1 MTAVLDRATAFGRFV
16 ALDRA
21 FVDDALAAAV
31 ARCGDP
37 EVVRAAVVDVAAV
50 ADGLADDGDLDPQ
63 VGRALLTAVTDLAA
77 RGRWRSGTAERAAVL
92 ELVPRT
98 ATLVRARPDVVLPL
112 LVASARTVERSADR
126 ALLADLLAAA
136 PAAQDVDAL
145 RATILVATWRAGAVR
160 FRSAALTAAAGLPA
174 PLAVAALGLA
184 PGTDPGPVLAAH
196 TADRWWWPGRAQA
209 AGVLR
214 RVGGFRGFGGPWL
227 ATPRVSS
234 GATGAGPVCH
244 VRADDECWAV
254 LADVHGS
261 AVVRLDAADVHHRA
275 PAPPHLPVPWDDEV
289 TGWSAAGG
297 DPRVVVVSRRHSY
310 WVDVVRLAS

>member
-37 EVVRAAVVDVAAV
+37 EAVRASVVDVATV
-50 ADGLADDGDLDPQ
+50 ADGLTDDGVLDPR
-63 VGRALLTAVTDLAA
+63 VGRALLTAATDLAA
-77 RGRWRSGTAERAAVL
+77 RGRWRTGTAERTTVL
-92 ELVPRT
+92 EVVPR
-98 ATLVRARPDVVLPL
+98 AAALVRARPDVVVPL

-126 ALLADLLAAA
+126 TVLAGLLAAA
-136 PAAQDVDAL
+136 PPTDDVDEL
-145 RATILVATWRAGAVR
+145 RATVLVATWRAGAVR
-160 FRSAALTAAAGLPA
+160 FRSAALAAAARLPA
-174 PLAVAALGLA
+174 PLAVAALGLD
-184 PGTDPGPVLAAH
+184 PGTPPGDVLDAH
-196 TADRWWWPGRAQA
+196 TTDPWWWPGREQA
-209 AGVLR
+209 PGVVR

-227 ATPRVSS
+227 AVPQVSS
-234 GATGAGPVCH
+234 GAPWGCH
-244 VRADDECWAV
+244 VRADGECWAV
-254 LADVHGS
+254 LADLHGS
-261 AVVRLDAADVHHRA
+261 AVVRIDSTDVHERA
-275 PAPPHLPVPWDDEV
+275 AAPRLPVPWDDEV